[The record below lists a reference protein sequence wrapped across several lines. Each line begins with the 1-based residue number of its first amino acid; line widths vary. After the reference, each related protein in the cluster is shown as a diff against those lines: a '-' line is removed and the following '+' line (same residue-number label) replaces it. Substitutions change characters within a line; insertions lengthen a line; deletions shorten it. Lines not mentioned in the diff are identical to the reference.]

1 MRLTISPFFA
11 PPPHLQRTSK
21 FFRHLGPDISAV
33 PPKSIA
39 TALRMAPLA
48 VELPAELGKG
58 KDRLQKIDFQ
68 VIMHQFLI
76 SGLMKGLDQMI

>member
-1 MRLTISPFFA
+1 MRLKNFTILMA
-11 PPPHLQRTSK
+11 PPPKKKKDGSPHLQRTSK

-33 PPKSIA
+33 PPKSSA

-58 KDRLQKIDFQ
+58 KDRLQKIDFLRSWL
-68 VIMHQFLI
+68 HQP
-76 SGLMKGLDQMI
+76 